1 MMPTIIIETQIN
13 APVEQ
18 CFDLA
23 RDIGLHCQT
32 TSKTK
37 EKAIAGVTFGLIEMG
52 QTVTFE
58 AVHFGVRQRLTSQIV
73 EFERPL
79 YFTDEMT
86 KGAFASMRHRHEF
99 EERGESTLMRDIVCW
114 KSPLGILGV
123 IADILFLKRYMTKF
137 ITERGLALKQAAGD
151 KTETE

>member
-1 MMPTIIIETQIN
+1 MPTIIIETQIN
-13 APVEQ
+13 APAEQ

-37 EKAIAGVTFGLIEMG
+37 EKAVAGVTSGLIEMG
-52 QTVTFE
+52 QSVTFE

-86 KGAFASMRHRHEF
+86 KGALHQCAT
-99 EERGESTLMRDIVCW
+99 GTN
-114 KSPLGILGV
+114 
-123 IADILFLKRYMTKF
+123 LKNAVKV
-137 ITERGLALKQAAGD
+137 L
-151 KTETE
+151 